1 MKLTEITFP
10 RYNLDKLPPDAMNS
24 RKIEYYSLSGIPED
38 YVSHAPDFGHTADTL
53 RDCLR
58 AAYPNRELCI
68 RGVSLA
74 EHNRVNRSNKSID
87 ELIATV
93 ERLGHDR
100 FDPSISGQGYA
111 NEQNRKID
119 IFAYDVYP
127 NVDDEDLIYFFMS
140 FYYFG
145 LASSGEP
152 SLLDLIIVY
161 DRTRLSVV
169 EHTYPGRDDIKRDG
183 FTFKSDPRD
192 AILEILKIKR

>member
-10 RYNLDKLPPDAMNS
+10 RYNLDKLPPDAARS

-38 YVSHAPDFGHTADTL
+38 YVSHAPDFGQTADTL
-53 RDCLR
+53 RDYLR

-68 RGVSLA
+68 RGISLA
-74 EHNRVNRSNKSID
+74 EHNRVNSSTKTLD

-100 FDPSISGQGYA
+100 FDPSIAGQGYA

-145 LASSGEP
+145 LASSGSP
-152 SLLDLIIVY
+152 SLLDIIIVY
-161 DRTRLSVV
+161 DRTQLSVV
-169 EHTYPGRDDIKRDG
+169 EHTKRDG
-183 FTFKSDPRD
+183 FNFKSDPRA

>member
-24 RKIEYYSLSGIPED
+24 RKIEYYGLSGIPED
-38 YVSHAPDFGHTADTL
+38 YVSHAPDFGQTADTL

-100 FDPSISGQGYA
+100 FDPSIAGQGYI
-111 NEQNRKID
+111 NEQNLRID

-127 NVDDEDLIYFFMS
+127 YVDDEDLIYFFMS

-145 LASSGEP
+145 LASSGSP
-152 SLLDLIIVY
+152 SLLDIIIVY
-161 DRTRLSVV
+161 DRTLLSVV
-169 EHTYPGRDDIKRDG
+169 EHTYPGRGDIKRDG

>member
-1 MKLTEITFP
+1 MKLTEIAFP

-24 RKIEYYSLSGIPED
+24 
-38 YVSHAPDFGHTADTL
+38 
-53 RDCLR
+53 
-58 AAYPNRELCI
+58 
-68 RGVSLA
+68 
-74 EHNRVNRSNKSID
+74 
-87 ELIATV
+87 
-93 ERLGHDR
+93 
-100 FDPSISGQGYA
+100 
-111 NEQNRKID
+111 RKID

-152 SLLDLIIVY
+152 SLLDIIIVY